1 MAPLRAMTKEIM
13 KKERATMPRDSRQVR
28 PMAMMEEANCQV
40 AALVD
45 VQRHLHRACEAD
57 TLT

>member
-1 MAPLRAMTKEIM
+1 MTKEIM

-40 AALVD
+40 AALRWEVSGFSGGWR
-45 VQRHLHRACEAD
+45 VLVVVEVH
-57 TLT
+57 T